1 MSTRNMGWDV
11 KLQHVFF
18 YKKDMGFKKAK
29 SHHDIGSYP
38 LSLAETLG
46 KKL

>member
-1 MSTRNMGWDV
+1 MGC
-11 KLQHVFF
+11 QAATCFF